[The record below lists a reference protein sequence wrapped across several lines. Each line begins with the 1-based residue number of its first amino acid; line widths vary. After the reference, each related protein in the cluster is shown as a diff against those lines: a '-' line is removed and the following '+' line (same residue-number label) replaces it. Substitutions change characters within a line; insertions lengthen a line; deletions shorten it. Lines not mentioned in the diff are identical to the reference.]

1 MRTIAVS
8 ATLGCLF
15 ALGSIVGCYDDEPV
29 QPAHAAGGSTVVV
42 SRPGIAS
49 PQPVATQAPAQ
60 SSPPII
66 NNVVQP
72 APAPAPVAPEPPAA
86 PGNTVNVQPRT
97 VVVPQ

>member
-8 ATLGCLF
+8 ATLGCLL
-15 ALGSIVGCYDDEPV
+15 ALGSIAGCYDDEPV

-49 PQPVATQAPAQ
+49 PQPVAPQAPAQ

-72 APAPAPVAPEPPAA
+72 APAPAPVAPAAPPA
-86 PGNTVNVQPRT
+86 PGTTVNMQPHT

>member
-8 ATLGCLF
+8 ATLGCLL
-15 ALGSIVGCYDDEPV
+15 ALGSIAGCYDDDQV
-29 QPAHAAGGSTVVV
+29 QPVHPAGSTGSTVVV

-49 PQPVATQAPAQ
+49 PQPVQAPAQ

-72 APAPAPVAPEPPAA
+72 APAPAPVAPVAPPAA
-86 PGNTVNVQPRT
+86 GNTVNMQPRT

>member
-8 ATLGCLF
+8 ATLGCLI
-15 ALGSIVGCYDDEPV
+15 ALGSIAGCYDDEPV
-29 QPAHAAGGSTVVV
+29 QPAHAAGSTVVV

-49 PQPVATQAPAQ
+49 PQPVATQPPAQ

-72 APAPAPVAPEPPAA
+72 APAPAPAAPAAPPAA
-86 PGNTVNVQPRT
+86 GTTVNMQPHT